1 MKENGLL
8 ARSVFVTD
16 EDGVLTHVQ
25 YVDEVSEEP
34 DYDAALL
41 AAGLKNN
48 PKKEVSPL
56 FYIVWIEFF
65 LEADTVSKVR
75 WPSAKFYG
83 SHCSPDLETL
93 LQNIPKTRQALRFHD
108 FYE

>member
-41 AAGLKNN
+41 AAGLK
-48 PKKEVSPL
+48 K
-56 FYIVWIEFF
+56 
-65 LEADTVSKVR
+65 
-75 WPSAKFYG
+75 
-83 SHCSPDLETL
+83 
-93 LQNIPKTRQALRFHD
+93 
-108 FYE
+108 